1 VKKKQLF
8 HIGTFGKPIGLKGK
22 IKIIM
27 HNFEFNKFKSKSLSP
42 YLVDE
47 ANVFWNFQY
56 LKINNNKLT
65 GKLEKC
71 NSINCAEK
79 LNGKRIFIDINHL
92 PKNKKNQF
100 YIFDLINCEVKTSKN
115 ILLGSIID
123 VDNFGAGD
131 LLKIKK
137 DINKSFYIPMNEDN
151 VVKVDLKK
159 KLVIVNPVKG
169 ILN

>member
-8 HIGTFGKPIGLKGK
+8 HIGTFDKPVGLKGE

-27 HNFEFNKFKSKSLSP
+27 HNFEFNKFISKSLSA

-47 ANVFWNFQY
+47 ADVFWNFQY

-79 LNGKRIFIDINHL
+79 LNGKKIFIDINHL

-100 YIFDLINCEVKTSKN
+100 YIFDLINCEVRTSKN
-115 ILLGSIID
+115 ILLGNVID
-123 VDNFGAGD
+123 IDNFGAGD
-131 LLKIKK
+131 LIKIKK
-137 DINKSFYIPMNEDN
+137 NNNKSFYIPMNEDN
-151 VVKVDLKK
+151 VVKVDPKK

>member
-1 VKKKQLF
+1 MKKKQLF
-8 HIGTFGKPIGLKGK
+8 HIGTFGKPVGLKGE

-27 HNFEFNKFKSKSLSP
+27 HNFEFNKFKSKSISS

-47 ANVFWNFQY
+47 ADVFWNFQY
-56 LKINNNKLT
+56 LKINKNKLT
-65 GKLEKC
+65 GKLKKC

-79 LNGKRIFIDINHL
+79 LNGKKIFIDINNL

-115 ILLGSIID
+115 NLLGNIINI
-123 VDNFGAGD
+123 DNFGAGD
-131 LLKIKK
+131 LIKIKK
-137 DINKSFYIPMNEDN
+137 TNNKIFYIPMNEDN
-151 VVKVDLKK
+151 IVKVNIKK
-159 KLVIVNPVKG
+159 KLVIVKPIKG

>member
-1 VKKKQLF
+1 MKKKQLF
-8 HIGTFGKPIGLKGK
+8 YIGTFGKPVGLKGK

-27 HNFEFNKFKSKSLSP
+27 HNLEFNEFKSKSLIP
-42 YLVDE
+42 YLIDE

-65 GKLEKC
+65 GKLKKC
-71 NSINCAEK
+71 NSINCADK
-79 LNGKRIFIDINHL
+79 LKGKKIFIDINHL

-123 VDNFGAGD
+123 IDNFGAGD
-131 LLKIKK
+131 LIRIKK
-137 DINKSFYIPMNEDN
+137 DNNKSFYIPMNEDN

-159 KLVIVNPVKG
+159 KLVIVNPIKG
-169 ILN
+169 ILY

>member
-1 VKKKQLF
+1 MKKKQLF

-159 KLVIVNPVKG
+159 KLVIVNPIKG
-169 ILN
+169 ILK

>member
-1 VKKKQLF
+1 MKKKQLF
-8 HIGTFGKPIGLKGK
+8 HIGTFGKPVGLKGK

-27 HNFEFNKFKSKSLSP
+27 YNFEFNKFKSQSLSS

-47 ANVFWNFQY
+47 TDVFWNFQY
-56 LKINNNKLT
+56 LKINKNKLT
-65 GKLEKC
+65 GKLKKC

-79 LNGKRIFIDINHL
+79 LNSKKIFIDINNL
-92 PKNKKNQF
+92 PKNKQNQF

-123 VDNFGAGD
+123 IDNFGAGD

-137 DINKSFYIPMNEDN
+137 DNNKSFYIPMNEDN
-151 VVKVDLKK
+151 VVKVNLKK
-159 KLVIVNPVKG
+159 KLVIVNPIKG

>member
-1 VKKKQLF
+1 MKKKQLF
-8 HIGTFGKPIGLKGK
+8 HIGTFGKPVGLKGK

-27 HNFEFNKFKSKSLSP
+27 HNLEFNTFKSLNT
-42 YLVDE
+42 YLLDE
-47 ANVFWNFQY
+47 ESMFWDFQY
-56 LKINNNKLT
+56 LKINKNKLT
-65 GKLEKC
+65 GKLKKC

-79 LNGKRIFIDINHL
+79 LNGKKIFIDINHL

-115 ILLGSIID
+115 ILLGNIID
-123 VDNFGAGD
+123 IDNFGAGD
-131 LLKIKK
+131 LIKIKK
-137 DINKSFYIPMNEDN
+137 DNNKSFYIPMNEDN

-159 KLVIVNPVKG
+159 KLVIVNPIKG

>member
-8 HIGTFGKPIGLKGK
+8 HIGTFGKPVGLKGE

-27 HNFEFNKFKSKSLSP
+27 YNFEFNKFKSKSLSS

-47 ANVFWNFQY
+47 ADAFLNFQY
-56 LKINNNKLT
+56 LKIYRKILI
-65 GKLEKC
+65 GKLKNC

-79 LNGKRIFIDINHL
+79 LNGKKIFIDINHL
-92 PKNKKNQF
+92 PKNIKNQF

-115 ILLGSIID
+115 ILLGNIID
-123 VDNFGAGD
+123 IDNFGAGD
-131 LLKIKK
+131 LIKIKK
-137 DINKSFYIPMNEDN
+137 DNNKSFFIPMNEDN

-159 KLVIVNPVKG
+159 KLVIVNPIKG

>member
-1 VKKKQLF
+1 MKKKQLF
-8 HIGTFGKPIGLKGK
+8 HIGTFGKPVGLKGK

-27 HNFEFNKFKSKSLSP
+27 HNFEFNKFNSKSLRSS
-42 YLVDE
+42 LVDE
-47 ANVFWNFQY
+47 ENVFWNFQY
-56 LKINNNKLT
+56 LKINKNKLT
-65 GKLEKC
+65 GKLKKC

-79 LNGKRIFIDINHL
+79 LNSKKIFIDINHL

-115 ILLGSIID
+115 ILLGNVID
-123 VDNFGAGD
+123 IDNFGAGD
-131 LLKIKK
+131 LIKIKK
-137 DINKSFYIPMNEDN
+137 DNNKSFYIPMNEDN

-159 KLVIVNPVKG
+159 KLVIVNPIKG

>member
-1 VKKKQLF
+1 MKKKQLF
-8 HIGTFGKPIGLKGK
+8 HIGTFDKPVGLKGE

-27 HNFEFNKFKSKSLSP
+27 HNFEFNKFISKSLSA

-47 ANVFWNFQY
+47 ADVFWNFQY

-79 LNGKRIFIDINHL
+79 LNGKKIFIDINHL

-123 VDNFGAGD
+123 IDNFGAGD
-131 LLKIKK
+131 LIRIKK
-137 DINKSFYIPMNEDN
+137 DNNKSFYIPMNEDN

>member
-1 VKKKQLF
+1 MKKKQLF
-8 HIGTFGKPIGLKGK
+8 HIGTFGKPVGLKGK
-22 IKIIM
+22 IKITM
-27 HNFEFNKFKSKSLSP
+27 HNFEFNKFNSKSLSSS
-42 YLVDE
+42 LVDE

-56 LKINNNKLT
+56 LKINKNKLT
-65 GKLEKC
+65 GKLKKC

-79 LNGKRIFIDINHL
+79 LNGKKIFIDINHL

-115 ILLGSIID
+115 ILLGNIID
-123 VDNFGAGD
+123 IDNFGAGD
-131 LLKIKK
+131 LIKIKK
-137 DINKSFYIPMNEDN
+137 DNNKSFYIPMNEDN

-159 KLVIVNPVKG
+159 KLIIVNPIKG